1 MKFVLFLLAILA
13 FMAGFVVVFGIAET
27 SIHEIAGFVLFTI
40 SAVLIS
46 GAVVADAIDAL
57 PSKLEKLLM
66 HKNAKELPSTLGR
79 ATQPAGPTD
88 QRQLMEQFG
97 IEFDGEKYHFREY
110 RYDKLE
116 DAVSYARRSH
126 A

>member
-1 MKFVLFLLAILA
+1 MKIVLFLLAVLT
-13 FMAGFVVVFGIAET
+13 FLAGFVVFGTAKT
-27 SIHEIAGFVLFTI
+27 SIHEIAGFVLFAI

-57 PSKLEKLLM
+57 PSKLEKLLT
-66 HKNAKELPSTLGR
+66 HKGAKELPSMLS
-79 ATQPAGPTD
+79 AAAQPAGPID

-97 IEFDGEKYHFREY
+97 ITFDGEKYHFREY